1 MQLVIKRII
10 DIGAALLLLI
20 LLFPVLLIAALGVR
34 LSSDG
39 PILFT
44 QERCGWRGRRFKCLK
59 FRSMFVDQAALVD
72 SQLLGE
78 SERQGVLL
86 KMIGDPRV
94 TPVGAI
100 LRKTSIDELPQLLNV
115 LRGDMSLVGPRPLV
129 PHMLEPYPEFRTVR
143 AEVRPGITGLW
154 QISARE
160 LNTSAMHMMP
170 YDLQYIRNFNLWLDC
185 KILLSTPAVLLLAKG
200 AH

>member
-1 MQLVIKRII
+1 MQLVIKRIV
-10 DIGAALLLLI
+10 DIGAASLLLI
-20 LLFPVLLIAALGVR
+20 LLFPILLIAALGVR

-59 FRSMFVDQAALVD
+59 FRSMFVGQAALVD

-78 SERQGVLL
+78 SERRGVLL

-129 PHMLEPYPEFRTVR
+129 PHMLEPYPEFRRVR

-154 QISARE
+154 QISARD
-160 LNTSAMHMMP
+160 LNTSALQMMP
-170 YDLQYIRNFNLWLDC
+170 YDLNYIRNFNLWLDC